1 MARSSTSEVLRAH
14 CAAIAEEEAILRE
27 GGGKAGHERQRKM
40 GRLSVRERI
49 RHLLDK
55 DSPFFE
61 IELWAAYKMYE
72 QWGKIPA
79 AGVVTGIGN
88 VEGVPCMIVANDAT
102 VKAGAFFPAT
112 TKKVIRAQ
120 RIAFE
125 CALPLVYLVDSA
137 GVFLPM
143 QDEIFPDEDDFG
155 RIFRNNSVISAAG
168 VPQFAAIMG
177 NCVAGGA
184 YLPVLCDKILMTEG
198 SGLYLAGPSLVK
210 AAIGQVVDAEELG
223 GARMHSEI
231 SGTVDFFEKD
241 DPSCLKR
248 LRSLVALLPEAKSSG
263 ALGERALP
271 GKSKPAKNPDSVYD
285 LISFDG
291 RKNYDVRDLLATVV
305 DENSLDE
312 YKADYGKTLVTAY
325 ARINGR
331 PVGIVANQ
339 RVQVRTKKEG
349 IQMGGV
355 IYSDSADKAAR
366 FVMDCN
372 QTNLPII
379 FFQDVSGFMV
389 GRDAEESGIIRSGAK
404 LVNAVSNSVVPKIT
418 VIVGGSFGA
427 GNYAMCGKAYDPR
440 FIVAWPN
447 ARYAVMGAAQASDT
461 VFSILARAHER
472 GDKKACWTTSRVQR
486 RKRISTPE
494 SSKRSHL
501 SICRCNDPMPV
512 VLIEKESPQITVVTL
527 NRPERRNALTL
538 ELLTELCAAIKVA
551 SEQPEQRVLILRGSG
566 VAFCT
571 GLDLKEA
578 ADSTKAH
585 ATAEMVANTL
595 VAISQTRLVTIA
607 AVHGAAV
614 AGGAGIMSACDF
626 VVAAERTKIGYPE
639 VRRGLV
645 AGLVMTFLRR
655 QVGERNMRELL
666 FSGDLIDAARAREI
680 GLVNRVVVP
689 DDLMN
694 EAQKFAASVLQG
706 APGAL
711 AQTKRLVEELW
722 WRSVKED
729 VDVALRYHM
738 QARES
743 EEAHE
748 GIAAF
753 NEKRKP
759 NWTQ

>member
-1 MARSSTSEVLRAH
+1 MTRSGTSEVLRAH
-14 CAAIAEEEAILRE
+14 CVAIAQEEAVLRE
-27 GGGKAGHERQRKM
+27 GGGKPGHERQRKM
-40 GRLSVRERI
+40 GRLPVRERLK
-49 RHLLDK
+49 RLLDK

-61 IELWAAYKMYE
+61 IGLWAGYKMYE

-79 AGVVTGIGN
+79 AGVVTGIGH

-120 RIAFE
+120 RIGFE
-125 CALPLVYLVDSA
+125 CALPLIYLVDSA

-184 YLPVLCDKILMTEG
+184 YLPVLCDKILMTQG

-210 AAIGQVVDAEELG
+210 AAIGQIVEAEELG
-223 GARMHSEI
+223 GAKMHAEI

-248 LRSLVALLPEAKSSG
+248 IRSLVALLPEATGRARTPCAPKSQSS
-263 ALGERALP
+263 
-271 GKSKPAKNPDSVYD
+271 KSAKSPDSVYD
-285 LISFDG
+285 LISFEG
-291 RKNYDVRDLLATVV
+291 RRNYDVRELLAAVI
-305 DENSLDE
+305 DADSMDE

-331 PVGIVANQ
+331 SVGIVANQ
-339 RVQVRTKKEG
+339 RMQVRTKKEG

-366 FVMDCN
+366 FIMDCN

-404 LVNAVSNSVVPKIT
+404 LVNAVSNSIVPKIT

-461 VFSILARAHER
+461 VFSILAKARER
-472 GDKKACWTTSRVQR
+472 GDKKASAEELEELRVNVKQSYEEQTDIRYGAARGWVDAITQPHETRDVLIRLLEYVSR
-486 RKRISTPE
+486 
-494 SSKRSHL
+494 
-501 SICRCNDPMPV
+501 PMP
-512 VLIEKESPQITVVTL
+512 KARFHT
-527 NRPERRNALTL
+527 
-538 ELLTELCAAIKVA
+538 
-551 SEQPEQRVLILRGSG
+551 G
-566 VAFCT
+566 V
-571 GLDLKEA
+571 
-578 ADSTKAH
+578 
-585 ATAEMVANTL
+585 
-595 VAISQTRLVTIA
+595 IQT
-607 AVHGAAV
+607 
-614 AGGAGIMSACDF
+614 
-626 VVAAERTKIGYPE
+626 
-639 VRRGLV
+639 
-645 AGLVMTFLRR
+645 
-655 QVGERNMRELL
+655 
-666 FSGDLIDAARAREI
+666 
-680 GLVNRVVVP
+680 
-689 DDLMN
+689 
-694 EAQKFAASVLQG
+694 
-706 APGAL
+706 
-711 AQTKRLVEELW
+711 
-722 WRSVKED
+722 
-729 VDVALRYHM
+729 
-738 QARES
+738 
-743 EEAHE
+743 
-748 GIAAF
+748 
-753 NEKRKP
+753 
-759 NWTQ
+759 